1 MGYVEGDEDE
11 GTGTRRPSEQFR
23 AAGVGDASAPSAEAC
38 VPGGD
43 AGDGS
48 GVPFLMSAL
57 ADGTNRCDAGCMAR
71 KMPHASTTVLMSAE
85 AVERLT
91 LRDIW
96 QMAGREHPS
105 LPIERLNTQQPSAS
119 LHRPT
124 TALTPTSLI
133 FPLLRRPTPN
143 SAPPRKSVEPP
154 GWACEHTR

>member
-71 KMPHASTTVLMSAE
+71 KMPTRFNYGVDVDVIQRHCCF
-85 AVERLT
+85 
-91 LRDIW
+91 
-96 QMAGREHPS
+96 
-105 LPIERLNTQQPSAS
+105 
-119 LHRPT
+119 
-124 TALTPTSLI
+124 ALGISI
-133 FPLLRRPTPN
+133 DVIVHN
-143 SAPPRKSVEPP
+143 E
-154 GWACEHTR
+154 